1 MTKEKIS
8 LNQLLA
14 LIIGFNLGS
23 SVVLGIGLN
32 GKQDA
37 WVVVL
42 VSSIIGLA
50 IVLAYHYLHSFFPE
64 KNLYELMEYCF
75 NRPLAIFLSFVYIV
89 YFFYLA
95 ARVIRDFIEMTS
107 TIIMPN
113 TPIEVLT
120 LAIMLA
126 IAYILFLGIEV
137 LGRTTEIF
145 TPYSIIFFVLLA
157 IFLYASRNF
166 TVENITPVLSNGVK
180 PLMKVIFPYEL
191 VRPYGQI
198 IAFNCVF
205 PLLAN
210 FKKSNNVLIFGI
222 ILSGFFLTV
231 ATLVVTLSLGSNI
244 ASRATFPL
252 LSATRLIAIGEFIE
266 RIDAITVF
274 IILLGILVKSSVFI
288 FAGLKGLEYVC
299 KIPYRSFT
307 IPIMCIIT
315 LFTVFIAR
323 GISDHVLEGFQV
335 IPYFL
340 NLPLQFFIPMIMLFI
355 LLVKKATSKGKTTYA
370 SKN

>member
-1 MTKEKIS
+1 MKENIS

-14 LIIGFNLGS
+14 LVICFNLGS
-23 SVVLGIGLN
+23 SVVLGIGLK

-37 WVVVL
+37 WIVVL
-42 VSSIIGLA
+42 ISCIIGIA
-50 IVLAYHYLHSFFPE
+50 IVLAYHYMHSFLPE

-75 NRPLAIFLSFVYIV
+75 KRPLAVLISFVYIV
-89 YFFYLA
+89 YFFYMA

-107 TIIMPN
+107 TVILPN
-113 TPIEVLT
+113 TPIEVQT
-120 LAIMLA
+120 LALMLT
-126 IAYILFLGIEV
+126 IAYILYSGIEV

-145 TPYSIIFFVLLA
+145 TPYSIIFFILLA
-157 IFLYASRNF
+157 VFLYASRNF
-166 TVENITPVLSNGVK
+166 SVENITPILEGGVK
-180 PLMKVIFPYEL
+180 PLLKVIFPYEL

-198 IAFNCVF
+198 IAFTCIF

-210 FKKSNNVLIFGI
+210 FKKSNNVLIFGVI
-222 ILSGFFLTV
+222 MSGFFLTV
-231 ATLVVTLSLGSNI
+231 ATLIVTLALGSNI

-252 LSATRLIAIGEFIE
+252 LSATRLVAIGEFIE
-266 RIDAITVF
+266 RIDAITAF
-274 IILLGILVKSSVFI
+274 IILLGILVKSSVFM

-299 KIPYRSFT
+299 KIPYRYFT
-307 IPIMCIIT
+307 MPIMCIIT

-323 GISDHVLEGFQV
+323 GIADHVLEGFQV

-340 NLPLQFFIPMIMLFI
+340 NLPLQFFIPIIILFI
-355 LLVKKATSKGKTTYA
+355 LLVKKAPSKRDKIPA